1 MSEGRRDGPKDKR
14 QEQAATISFDHK
26 HSGEHIRQR
35 RADISACEFDDSV
48 PDLLQRIYAGRGL
61 THQSELKLDLAELPP
76 PDQLSGLDKALDL
89 LLEALT
95 QNLSIIIVGD
105 FDADGATS
113 TALSMLA
120 LKSMGYHRI
129 GFLVPDRFKFGYGL
143 TSEIVALAAEQNPD
157 VLITVDNGISSNAG
171 VDAAVA
177 RGIRVLIT
185 DHHLPGDELPKA
197 EAIVNPHQSG
207 CLFPGKNLAGVGVI
221 FYVMSALRG
230 RLRRSGWF
238 AEKGIEEPN
247 MARWLDLVA
256 LGTVADVVPLD
267 KINRVLIHQGLA
279 RIQAGQARPGILALL
294 ELANRDHR
302 RIVSSDLGFAVGPR
316 LNAAGR
322 LEDMTIGI
330 NCLLADDALQARQFA
345 LQLDELN
352 RDRRIIE
359 ADMEREALAI
369 VSDLHLDEDSMPWG
383 LCLMDTRW
391 HQGVVGLLASR
402 VKDRFHRPV
411 IAFAEGV
418 SDKADAFGADTGELS
433 RHGLSGG
440 ELKGSARSI
449 PGLHIR
455 DVLDSIAAKNPGMI
469 NKFGGHAMAAGLS
482 LAANN
487 FSDFAVAFDAEV
499 RQVLSLEDMHAE
511 TLIDGELAGS
521 EMNLTSAEL
530 LRQGGPWGQHFPE
543 PSFVGEF
550 TIVEQ
555 RVVAEKHLKMILSP
569 LGNKDQMI
577 DAIAFGLV
585 DKYDVESLPRQ
596 LDLVYRLDVNEFRG
610 RQSAQLL
617 VEKLLVPEQ

>member
-1 MSEGRRDGPKDKR
+1 MSEQGRSDPGERLAPED
-14 QEQAATISFDHK
+14 QVLEQASAKNSNNK
-26 HSGEHIRQR
+26 NLRENIRYR
-35 RADISACEFDDSV
+35 SVDISACEFDGSV

-61 THQSELKLDLAELPP
+61 THQDQLKLGLAELPP
-76 PDQLSGLDKALDL
+76 PDQLLGLDKALQL
-89 LLEALT
+89 LVAAFTE
-95 QNLSIIIVGD
+95 NLSILIVGD

-113 TALSMLA
+113 TALSVLA
-120 LKSMGYHRI
+120 LKSLGHHRVD
-129 GFLVPDRFKFGYGL
+129 FLVPDRFKYGYGL
-143 TSEIVALAAEQNPD
+143 TPEIVALASEQKPD
-157 VLITVDNGISSNAG
+157 LLITVDNGISSNAG
-171 VDAAVA
+171 VEAARA
-177 RGIRVLIT
+177 LGMRVLIT
-185 DHHLPGDELPKA
+185 DHHLPGSELPKA
-197 EAIVNPHQSG
+197 DAIVNPHQPG
-207 CLFPGKNLAGVGVI
+207 CSFPGKNLAGVGVI

-230 RLRRSGWF
+230 RLRESGWF
-238 AEKGIEEPN
+238 TREGIEEPN

-279 RIQAGQARPGILALL
+279 RIQAGQMRPGILALL

-302 RIVSSDLGFAVGPR
+302 RLVASDLGFAVGPR

-330 NCLLADDALQARQFA
+330 NCLLTDDVQEARQLA

-359 ADMEREALAI
+359 ADMEREALSI
-369 VSDLHLDEDSMPWG
+369 VSDLHLDSDSMPWG
-383 LCLMDTRW
+383 LCLMDAQW

-418 SDKADAFGADTGELS
+418 SDKTNAFESG
-433 RHGLSGG
+433 GG

-455 DVLDSIAAKNPGMI
+455 DVLDSIAAQNPGMI

-482 LAANN
+482 LEVNKFAD
-487 FSDFAVAFDAEV
+487 FSVAFDAEV
-499 RQVLSLEDMHAE
+499 RRVLSIADMTAEILTDGQLAGEDMN
-511 TLIDGELAGS
+511 LI
-521 EMNLTSAEL
+521 SAQQ

-555 RVVAEKHLKMILSP
+555 RIVAQKHLKMILSP

-577 DAIAFGLV
+577 DAIAFGVV
-585 DKYDVESLPRQ
+585 DKHDIENLPKQ
-596 LDLVYRLDVNEFRG
+596 LELVYRLDVNEFRG
-610 RQSAQLL
+610 RLSAQLL
-617 VEKLLVPEQ
+617 VEKLLLPEG

>member
-1 MSEGRRDGPKDKR
+1 MSEEGGSLKLEGESL
-14 QEQAATISFDHK
+14 EQAPAKNSDNK
-26 HSGEHIRQR
+26 NLRENIRLR
-35 RADISACEFDDSV
+35 SVDVSACEFDDSV
-48 PDLLQRIYAGRGL
+48 PDLLQRIYAGRGI
-61 THQSELKLDLAELPP
+61 THQNELKRGLVELPP
-76 PDQLSGLDKALDL
+76 PDQLLGLDKALQL
-89 LLEALT
+89 LLEAFT
-95 QNLSIIIVGD
+95 ENLSILIVGD

-113 TALSMLA
+113 TALSVLA
-120 LKSMGYHRI
+120 LKSLGHHRVD
-129 GFLVPDRFKFGYGL
+129 FLVPDRFKYGYGL
-143 TSEIVALAAEQNPD
+143 TPEIVALASEQKPD
-157 VLITVDNGISSNAG
+157 LLITVDNGISSNAG
-171 VDAAVA
+171 VDAARA
-177 RGIRVLIT
+177 LGMRVLIT
-185 DHHLPGDELPKA
+185 DHHLPGSELPKA
-197 EAIVNPHQSG
+197 DAIVNPHQAG

-230 RLRRSGWF
+230 RLRESGWF
-238 AEKGIEEPN
+238 TREGIDEPN

-279 RIQAGQARPGILALL
+279 RIQAGQMRPGILALL

-302 RIVSSDLGFAVGPR
+302 RIVASDLGFAVGPR

-330 NCLLADDALQARQFA
+330 NCLLTDDVLEARQLA

-359 ADMEREALAI
+359 ADMEREALSI
-369 VSDLHLDEDSMPWG
+369 VSDLHLDTDSMPWG
-383 LCLMDTRW
+383 LCLMDAQW

-418 SDKADAFGADTGELS
+418 SDKTSAFESDGGQ
-433 RHGLSGG
+433 LSGG

-455 DVLDSIAAKNPGMI
+455 DVLDSIAAQNPGMI

-482 LAANN
+482 LEANN
-487 FSDFAVAFDAEV
+487 FADFAVAFDTEV
-499 RQVLSLEDMHAE
+499 RRLLNIEDMTAE
-511 TLIDGELAGS
+511 TLTDGELAS
-521 EMNLTSAEL
+521 DDLNLTSAEQ

-550 TIVEQ
+550 TIVEK
-555 RVVAEKHLKMILSP
+555 RIVAEKHLKMILSP

-577 DAIAFGLV
+577 DAIAFGVV
-585 DKYDVESLPRQ
+585 DKHDVENLPRQ
-596 LDLVYRLDVNEFRG
+596 LELVYRLDVNEFRG

-617 VEKLLVPEQ
+617 VEKLLVPER